1 MAFLFQSYRFHY
13 AVGPQLSKRTQP
25 TGRRKRET
33 REESQLQHG
42 RCYQMGLVFI
52 EYEYLALVPL
62 FFEGKIS
69 RMSSTTSWVR
79 ATYSCHHFRSP
90 FRTTATLHSTYYFT
104 HLSSY
109 MYSQAIST
117 CSHSPT
123 CGTQSIWVVVHAR
136 LGAYAGVLYI
146 SDLMNYMQTP
156 RRRINKSMN
165 YYMKPNYFR
174 GNRSTFIK
182 FWT

>member
-1 MAFLFQSYRFHY
+1 MNGGSIWHFYSSRNVFTVRWGRSSANPPHPPG
-13 AVGPQLSKRTQP
+13 VGRVKNQ
-25 TGRRKRET
+25 KRET

-42 RCYQMGLVFI
+42 CCCQMGLVFI
-52 EYEYLALVPL
+52 EQEYSALVPL

-79 ATYSCHHFRSP
+79 ATYTCHHFRSP
-90 FRTTATLHSTYYFT
+90 FRTATTLHSTYFFT

-146 SDLMNYMQTP
+146 SDLTNYMQTP
-156 RRRINKSMN
+156 RRRINK
-165 YYMKPNYFR
+165 
-174 GNRSTFIK
+174 
-182 FWT
+182 